1 MSKYGNR
8 RTEAYVTGFGPMTFD
23 SQREATRAIELA
35 LLFRARKITDLQF
48 QPRFACVVE
57 TLKVCDYVA
66 DFSYR
71 DEKGELVVEDAKG
84 VRTSVYMLK
93 KKLVKACHGIEVRE
107 V

>member
-23 SQREATRAIELA
+23 SRREATRAIELA

-71 DEKGELVVEDAKG
+71 ESGVLVVEDAKG
-84 VRTSVYMLK
+84 VRTDVYKLK